1 MHHLTCGI
9 SSLLRSVNLI
19 LFTLLLVHLILRIS
33 PYHITFVLTIYHS
46 LGLSLQTSNSSL
58 SQILS
63 SIVILIPSELPSR
76 IMNLY

>member
-19 LFTLLLVHLILRIS
+19 LFTLLLVHLILRK
-33 PYHITFVLTIYHS
+33 LTCK
-46 LGLSLQTSNSSL
+46 TV

-63 SIVILIPSELPSR
+63 SIVFLVPWIVFADLEPIQH
-76 IMNLY
+76 